1 MTGEVDFDT
10 QAAWL
15 RRFTGD
21 AEGNLRAFALR
32 LREALPDMVTVRESK
47 GLFARVSKVTGVEVT
62 LGDRRYVLEL
72 AGGRLKASIA
82 LVVRGIALSTR
93 ALDPAD
99 WFAQLSEETRKASD
113 HARALSASLAGF
125 MEH

>member
-1 MTGEVDFDT
+1 MTGEADFDT

-32 LREALPDMVTVRESK
+32 LREALPDMVAVRESK
-47 GLFARVSKVTGVEVT
+47 GLFARVSKVTAVEVT